1 MAATLLRIHPEN
13 PPQNRILQVVE
24 VLRKGG
30 LIIYPTDT
38 VYG

>member
-30 LIIYPTDT
+30 LIIYP
-38 VYG
+38 